1 MTKPTI
7 VSSIKDK
14 AFEFGAQYFKEKF
27 ETTKEDI
34 LKYIEKTIEQ
44 KIKKE
49 VRKFLFT
56 VISILLAI
64 TGIIFLLF
72 GGISAL
78 VHLAKLPGFFT
89 ELLFGLILL
98 IVSLII
104 YIQK

>member
-1 MTKPTI
+1 MTKTTI
-7 VSSIKDK
+7 VDSIKEK
-14 AFEFGAQYFKEKF
+14 AFEFGTQYFKEKF

-34 LKYIEKTIEQ
+34 LNYIEKTIEQ

-49 VRKFLFT
+49 VRKFLLT
-56 VISILLAI
+56 TTSIILAI
-64 TGIIFLLF
+64 TGITFLLF
-72 GGISAL
+72 GTISAL